1 MDIPMSS
8 ARVIDGTEASGRLKS
23 AIAAS
28 VAAMKATHGM
38 VPGLAT
44 VLVGEDPAS
53 QVYVRSK
60 QKTATAAGMN
70 SFQHDLP
77 ATTSQ
82 EHLLAL
88 IAKLNA
94 DPAVN
99 GILVQ
104 LPLPKHIDQFAVIT
118 AIDPAKDVDGL
129 HPVSAGRLLAGGDTL
144 VSCTPMGCLMLIT
157 DVRPSIAGLH
167 AVVIGRSILVGKPVS
182 LLLLNENCTVTMAH
196 SKTQDLPGLCRGAD
210 ILVAAVGKPEMVK
223 SDWIK
228 SGAIVIDVGIN
239 RVPKP
244 DGKSKLIGDV
254 DYASAAQVAGAIT
267 PVPGGVGPMTIACL
281 MLNTLKAACAQRG
294 IKDVEIPTRLPPR
307 A

>member
-1 MDIPMSS
+1 MAAPII
-8 ARVIDGTEASGRLKS
+8 IDGKEASSRLKT

-28 VAAMKATHGM
+28 VADLKAKHNI

-82 EHLLAL
+82 EDLLAVVH
-88 IAKLNA
+88 KLNA
-94 DPAVN
+94 DKTVN

-118 AIDPAKDVDGL
+118 AIDPSKDVDGL
-129 HPVSAGRLLAGGDTL
+129 HPISAGRLLSGGDTF
-144 VSCTPMGCLMLIT
+144 VACTPTGCVMLIA
-157 DVRPSIAGLH
+157 DVMPSIAGKH
-167 AVVIGRSILVGKPVS
+167 AVVLGRSILVGKPVS

-196 SKTQDLPGLCRGAD
+196 SKTQDLPALCRRAD
-210 ILVAAVGKPEMVK
+210 ILVAAVGKAEMVK
-223 SDWIK
+223 GDWIK
-228 SGAIVIDVGIN
+228 PGAIVIDVGIN
-239 RVPKP
+239 RLPTP
-244 DGKSKLIGDV
+244 DGKGRLVGDV
-254 DYASAAQVAGAIT
+254 DYAAASKVAGAIT

-281 MLNTLKAACAQRG
+281 MLNTLKAACHHHG
-294 IKDVEIPTRLPPR
+294 IKDVAVPVRLPPR
-307 A
+307 STLN